1 MITLI
6 ILSIIVMKVEEFL
19 DFYSGQPLV
28 RDILG
33 RMQHPGPQWF
43 WLNGMPGSSMAVI
56 SSAAINSMKGTHL
69 FILNE
74 KEQAAYFFNDM
85 ESLFDEK
92 ESSFQRKKT
101 LFFPTSYKKSYDLS
115 STDNTNAME
124 RAQAVGKLTS
134 SVSTKVLVTYPEALA
149 EKLVAKSFISK
160 NSLRIRQDDDLNMDD
175 FIDYLDEQHFE
186 RVDFVIGPGQYAV
199 RGGILDV
206 FSYSNDFPYRIEFI
220 GDNVASLRSF
230 DPENQLSVDK
240 LNRATIVPDLNDRR
254 IENKREN
261 LQSLLPDDAVIWV
274 EDIAFTRDRITE
286 EYNKAIKV
294 YSDQDEDPEEGEV
307 EKLFQTG
314 DDWLQGLGEFSV
326 FEFSKRPWNK
336 DALEL
341 KADISPQPSFN
352 KNFDLLATDLDE
364 HTSLGFK
371 NLILSSNPKQLE
383 RLHSIFEDIS
393 FRQNKKERPAF
404 DTMNISLHEG
414 FVDKGAKI
422 TCYTDHQIFERY
434 HKFRLRESFSRKETL
449 SIRELYDLK
458 QGDFVTHIDHG
469 VGRFDGLEKI
479 SNNGKEQE
487 AIRLVYKNND
497 LLYISI
503 HSLHRIAKYTGKEGN
518 IPQLNKLGTAAWN
531 KLKSKTKQKV
541 KDIAKDLI
549 RLYAQRKAAKGFA
562 FTPDTYLQTALEASF
577 FYEDTPDQLKSTQD
591 VKKDMEADYPMDRL
605 ICGDVGFGKTEIA
618 VRAAFKAVAD
628 SKQVA
633 LLVPTTILALQHY
646 KTFSE
651 RLQDLPCT
659 IDYINRFKPA
669 KQQKETIRKLAA
681 GEIDI
686 LIGTHRLI
694 SKDLQFKE
702 LGLLIIDE
710 EQKFGVSAKERLK
723 QMSIN
728 VDTLTLTATPIPR
741 TLQFSMMGARDLSI
755 INTPPANRYPVHT
768 EIRSFS
774 EDTIRD
780 AIVYELSRGG
790 QVFFV
795 HNRVQNIM
803 DVEYMLRRFVPN
815 VRIAVAHGQ
824 MEGKELEQRMLDFIE
839 GDYDILLATT
849 IIESGLDIPNVNTII
864 INDAHHFGLSDL
876 HQLRGRVGRSNKK
889 AFCYLLTPPL
899 SGLTKEARQ
908 RLKAIEEFADLGSG
922 FNISMRDLDIRGAGN
937 LLGGE
942 QSGFI
947 SEIGFEMYH
956 RILDEAIQE
965 LKDNEFKGVFEA
977 PEEKSFV
984 KDCQIET
991 DLQLLIPD
999 DYITNIRERL
1009 SLYKEL
1015 DSIETEDLLLG
1026 FQDKLIDRFGPL
1038 PREVSGLMN
1047 AVRLRWVAKKIGFER
1062 LILKNQRLTG
1072 YFISNQESPYY
1083 QSPEFSSVLRFVQS
1097 NPLRCRMKESKDR
1110 LTLTF
1115 NNMNTVFEGLEVLK
1129 ELCE

>member
-1 MITLI
+1 
-6 ILSIIVMKVEEFL
+6 MKGDEFL
-19 DFYSGQPLV
+19 GFYSKQLLVKELIDQLQQSQPN
-28 RDILG
+28 
-33 RMQHPGPQWF
+33 WF
-43 WLNGMPGSSMAVI
+43 WLNGMAGSSLAVM
-56 SSAAINSMKGTHL
+56 SASAINEMKGTHL

-74 KEQAAYFFNDM
+74 KEQAAYLFNDL

-92 ESSFQRKKT
+92 DQSFQRKKT
-101 LFFPTSYKKSYDLS
+101 LFFPTSYKKSYDLE

-124 RAQAVGKLTS
+124 RSQAVGKLAST
-134 SVSTKVLVTYPEALA
+134 VSTKVLVTYPEALA
-149 EKLVAKSFISK
+149 EKLVTRSFLSK
-160 NSLRIRQDDDLNMDD
+160 NSMKLRQDDELDMDELID
-175 FIDYLDEQHFE
+175 FLDDQYFE
-186 RVDFVIGPGQYAV
+186 RVEFVIGPGQYAV

-206 FSYSNDFPYRIEFI
+206 FSYSNDFPFRVEFF
-220 GDNVASLRSF
+220 GDTIASLRSF

-254 IENKREN
+254 IDHRREN
-261 LQSLLPDDAVIWV
+261 LQALLPDDAVIWV
-274 EDIAFTRDRITE
+274 EDVSFARDRITE
-286 EYNKAIKV
+286 EFNKAIKV
-294 YSDQDEDPEEGEV
+294 YGEQQPDSGDDEV

-314 DDWLQGLGEFSV
+314 DEWLNGLSEFSLI
-326 FEFSKRPWNK
+326 EYSQRPWNN
-336 DALEL
+336 DAIEI
-341 KADISPQPSFN
+341 KADIKPQPSFN
-352 KNFDLLATDLDE
+352 KNFELLATDLDD
-364 HTSLGFK
+364 HTSKGFK

-383 RLHSIFEDIS
+383 RLHSIFEDLS
-393 FRQNKKERPAF
+393 FRKNQKEPPSF

-414 FVDKGAKI
+414 FIDNAAGI

-434 HKFRLRESFSRKETL
+434 HKFRLRESFSKKEVL
-449 SIRELYDLK
+449 SIRELHDLK
-458 QGDFVTHIDHG
+458 QGDYVTHIDHG

-497 LLYISI
+497 LLYVSI
-503 HSLHRIAKYTGKEGN
+503 HSLHRIAKYTGKEGH
-518 IPQLNKLGTAAWN
+518 IPPLNKLGTAAWN
-531 KLKSKTKQKV
+531 KLKNKTKQKV

-549 RLYAQRKAAKGFA
+549 KLYARRKAAHGFS
-562 FTPDTYLQTALEASF
+562 FTPDTYLQTELEASF

-591 VKKDMEADYPMDRL
+591 VKKDMEASYPMDRL
-605 ICGDVGFGKTEIA
+605 ICGDVGFGKTEVA

-646 KTFSE
+646 KTFGE
-651 RLQDLPCT
+651 RLKELPCT
-659 IDYINRFKPA
+659 IDYINRFKSA
-669 KQQKETIRKLAA
+669 KSQKETIKKLAD

-694 SKDLQFKE
+694 SKDLQFKN

-723 QMSIN
+723 QMSVN

-755 INTPPANRYPVHT
+755 INTPPANRYPVQT
-768 EIRSFS
+768 ELRAFS
-774 EDTIRD
+774 EETIRD
-780 AIVYELSRGG
+780 AILYELSRGG

-803 DVEYMLRRFVPN
+803 DVDYMLRRFVPN
-815 VRIAVAHGQ
+815 VRIAVVHGQ
-824 MEGKELEQRMLDFIE
+824 MEGKELERRMLDFIE

-864 INDAHHFGLSDL
+864 INDAHNFGLSDL

-899 SGLTKEARQ
+899 SGLTREARQ

-922 FNISMRDLDIRGAGN
+922 FNIAMRDLDIRGAGN

-947 SEIGFEMYH
+947 SEIGYEMYH

-965 LKDNEFKGVFEA
+965 LKENDFKDVFEA

-1015 DSIETEDLLLG
+1015 DSIEEEELLMK
-1026 FQDKLIDRFGPL
+1026 FQEKLIDRFGPL
-1038 PREVSGLMN
+1038 PSEVSGLMN
-1047 AVRLRWVAKKIGFER
+1047 AVRLRWVAKKTGFEKVVLR
-1062 LILKNQRLTG
+1062 NHRLTG
-1072 YFISNQESPYY
+1072 YFIKSQESAYY
-1083 QSPEFSSVLRFVQS
+1083 QSPEFTSILRFVQS
-1097 NPLRCRMKESKDR
+1097 NPVRCRMKEAKDR
-1110 LTLTF
+1110 LTITF
-1115 NNMNTVFEGLEVLK
+1115 NNVNTVFDGLEILK
-1129 ELCE
+1129 ELQE